1 MKSKK
6 DSIKAILF
14 AQILGVGIMSNFK
27 QKFESLFSYVT
38 EDKNDE
44 NVKKRKSKAATNI
57 CAIISILL
65 LFYLLTGLSF

>member
-44 NVKKRKSKAATNI
+44 NVKKGKSKAATNI

>member
-6 DSIKAILF
+6 DSVKAVLF
-14 AQILGVGIMSNFK
+14 AQILGVDSMKNLLY
-27 QKFESLFSYVT
+27 KFTHLFSYTT

-44 NVKKRKSKAATNI
+44 NVKKRKSKAVTNI

-65 LFYLLTGLSF
+65 FLYLLTGLN

>member
-1 MKSKK
+1 
-6 DSIKAILF
+6 
-14 AQILGVGIMSNFK
+14 MSNFK